1 MSRKISYHFHILLMI
16 LLFSFLLLGVGVV
29 SLFSG
34 QSMEETFTIILI
46 LGGYFAFVTIFMVV
60 KFSGGVNKWKQ

>member
-1 MSRKISYHFHILLMI
+1 MI
-16 LLFSFLLLGVGVV
+16 LLFCFLLFGVGVV

-34 QSMEETFTIILI
+34 QSMEETATIILI

-60 KFSGGVNKWKQ
+60 KFSGGVRKWIQ